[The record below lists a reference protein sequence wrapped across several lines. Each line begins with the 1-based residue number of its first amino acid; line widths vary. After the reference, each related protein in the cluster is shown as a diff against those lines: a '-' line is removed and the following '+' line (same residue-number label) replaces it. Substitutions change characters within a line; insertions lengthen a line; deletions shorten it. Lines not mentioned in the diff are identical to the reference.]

1 MILEGEAGVDL
12 VTVAPAEVIVGAVI
26 VGAVIVGA
34 VIVGAVIVGAVIE
47 LVDLAEDL
55 PVAAIEPAVH
65 LEAELLAAAIE
76 AA

>member
-12 VTVAPAEVIVGAVI
+12 VTVAPAEVIGVHLVAVI
-26 VGAVIVGA
+26 VV
-34 VIVGAVIVGAVIE
+34 AVIE

-76 AA
+76 AAGRV

>member
-12 VTVAPAEVIVGAVI
+12 VTVAPAE
-26 VGAVIVGA
+26 VIVGA

-76 AA
+76 AAGRV